1 MLFVNSFLVAE
12 GCAFKLNIGQWISAV
27 LLGFCMVF
35 CVVFCI
41 VFWLVFWV
49 ESSPIIA
56 LSGYTNLKIVQC
68 SCSDAICDHS

>member
-35 CVVFCI
+35 CV
-41 VFWLVFWV
+41 